1 MFRALGLCCASK
13 KLKSLNV
20 WDNGKDGLGFLQY
33 HPPLSSHE
41 VKMELCVPY
50 TCRVCSPTDCCRY
63 LTLGLTLCY
72 VLIGEISIT
81 ETCSSVML
89 MSLSDLF
96 KKPTIKALPFTTL
109 FCFCIL
115 VCFLLPNLTVYW
127 LRFVKACRQWK
138 NIVRMRYLLKILL
151 RFKYLSSVKHMAL
164 KTYFETR

>member
-1 MFRALGLCCASK
+1 
-13 KLKSLNV
+13 
-20 WDNGKDGLGFLQY
+20 
-33 HPPLSSHE
+33 
-41 VKMELCVPY
+41 MELCVPY

-109 FCFCIL
+109 FCFCIFSMLSAPELNSLL
-115 VCFLLPNLTVYW
+115 VKVC
-127 LRFVKACRQWK
+127 KG
-138 NIVRMRYLLKILL
+138 M
-151 RFKYLSSVKHMAL
+151 
-164 KTYFETR
+164 